1 MLNSLLTVVSVS
13 KVFVEFSAM
22 GNVEVLSVMGVGMF
36 GSDKTPEANVWFS
49 VMSDVFLDSVISMVD
64 VGVSVTSNVDVS
76 SLMVAIVDG

>member
-1 MLNSLLTVVSVS
+1 MLTLVSVS
-13 KVFVEFSAM
+13 EVFVEFSAM
-22 GNVEVLSVMGVGMF
+22 DNVEVFSVMGVGMF
-36 GSDKTPEANVWFS
+36 GLDKTPEADVWFS